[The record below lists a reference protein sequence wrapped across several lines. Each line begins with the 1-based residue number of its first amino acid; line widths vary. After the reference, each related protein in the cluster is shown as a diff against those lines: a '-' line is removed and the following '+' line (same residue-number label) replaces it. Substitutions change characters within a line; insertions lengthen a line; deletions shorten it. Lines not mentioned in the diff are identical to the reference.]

1 MKNTVKYLIIF
12 FMFCLS
18 VNTFAQATFGVKA
31 GLNLS
36 NMLWE
41 DNDYTYSDEMNFTMK
56 PGFNFGPTME
66 LPISEKISF
75 ETALL
80 LSTLGAKA
88 EFDNGE
94 GTTKGSVNLLYLNLP
109 LTAKIKFDVAGLK
122 LFGAL
127 GPYLGYGISGT
138 FKTEGESDHD
148 VKWGSGNDDDFKPF
162 DAGAHFGAGIG
173 IKAFEISLTYDLG
186 LANIAVDTDNGY
198 KELNRCFAISLGYK
212 FGKK

>member
-1 MKNTVKYLIIF
+1 MKNTVKYLIIV
-12 FMFCLS
+12 CLLGLS

-36 NMLWE
+36 NMVWE
-41 DNDYTYSDEMNFTMK
+41 DDDYTYSDEMNFTMR
-56 PGFNFGPTME
+56 PGFHIGPTME
-66 LPISEKISF
+66 LPISKSISF

-80 LSTLGAKA
+80 LSTMGAKA

-109 LTAKIKFDVAGLK
+109 LTAKIKIDVGGLK

-138 FKTEGESDHD
+138 FKADGESDED
-148 VKWGSGNDDDFKPF
+148 VKWGSGDDDDFKPF
-162 DAGAHFGAGIG
+162 DAGAHFGAGLD
-173 IKAFEISLTYDLG
+173 IKSFEIGVAYDLG
-186 LANIAVDTDNGY
+186 LANLAVSTDNGY
-198 KELNRCFAISLGYK
+198 KELNRCFAISLGYI

>member
-1 MKNTVKYLIIF
+1 MKTSVKYLIVVL
-12 FMFCLS
+12 MLGLS
-18 VNTFAQATFGVKA
+18 VNAFAQATFGVKA

-41 DNDYTYSDEMNFTMK
+41 DDDYTYSDEMNFTSK
-56 PGFNFGPTME
+56 PGFNFGPTLE

-94 GTTKGSVNLLYLNLP
+94 GTTKRSVNLLYLNVP
-109 LTAKIKFDVAGLK
+109 LTAKIKFDVGGMQV
-122 LFGAL
+122 FGAL

-138 FKTEGESDHD
+138 FKTEGESDED
-148 VKWGSGNDDDFKPF
+148 VKWGSSDEDDFKPF

-173 IKAFEISLTYDLG
+173 IKAFEIGLSYELG
-186 LANIAVDTDNGY
+186 LANIAVYTDNGY
-198 KELNRCFAISLGYK
+198 KELNRCFAISVGYK